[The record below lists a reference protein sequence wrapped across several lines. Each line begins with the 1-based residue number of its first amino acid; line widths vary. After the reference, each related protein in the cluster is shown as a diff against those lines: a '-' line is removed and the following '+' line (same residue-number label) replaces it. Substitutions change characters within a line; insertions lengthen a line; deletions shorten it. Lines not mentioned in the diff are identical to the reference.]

1 MSLRNLTRT
10 FELGLR
16 RTCLFPLLSAFT
28 MVLRAS
34 ARMLFL
40 IFIGFINFQ
49 IIKIRLK
56 KVYKSTSS
64 LVLFCLQ
71 VIKVVFRLLSLCT
84 RVFLTLLMILFLVVR
99 VRAAVAV
106 LVLVSSLLLSHHVC
120 HVKVS
125 HRILLWVLLFFFR
138 VIEIVPVDFDVFS
151 LLVILGQR
159 FPELWLNFL

>member
-125 HRILLWVLLFFFR
+125 HRILL
-138 VIEIVPVDFDVFS
+138 
-151 LLVILGQR
+151 
-159 FPELWLNFL
+159 